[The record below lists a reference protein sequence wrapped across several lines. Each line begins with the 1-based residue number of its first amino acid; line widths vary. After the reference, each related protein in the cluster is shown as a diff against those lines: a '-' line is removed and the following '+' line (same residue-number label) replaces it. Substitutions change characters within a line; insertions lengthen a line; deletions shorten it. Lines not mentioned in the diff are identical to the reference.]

1 MFFKQPNIPKFRYVS
16 RYYDPKKVEK
26 ERRMRRAEG
35 VELTEEEKRE
45 EFRRRIRARYEED
58 SIRSRRGG
66 GILSNQTT
74 RFFLIMMCLLI
85 AGLFMYAKYGDAI
98 LEFFINY

>member
-1 MFFKQPNIPKFRYVS
+1 MFFKQQELPKFRYVP

-26 ERRMRRAEG
+26 ERRMRHASG
-35 VELTEEEKRE
+35 AELTEEEKRE
-45 EFRRRIRARYEED
+45 EFRRRIKARYQED

-66 GILSNQTT
+66 GIFSNQTT